1 MLQLYKTISPKLTF
15 RKSYH
20 FSLKH
25 YNFNYSL
32 NSDKFLVM
40 LIKMN
45 FVLNLFLFRKI
56 KSFIVKI
63 NLFFICILVKKEK
76 KKKKTN
82 SLRKYLKEVML
93 KNRCISLSPP

>member
-15 RKSYH
+15 RKWYH
-20 FSLKH
+20 FSLKL

-32 NSDKFLVM
+32 NSDKFPLT

-45 FVLNLFLFRKI
+45 SVLKLMLFPFKKI
-56 KSFIVKI
+56 NIFIMKK
-63 NLFFICILVKKEK
+63 NLFFVCMLVKKE
-76 KKKKTN
+76 KKTN

-93 KNRCISLSPP
+93 KNRFLSLSPP